1 MFGRSRLRSARR
13 RGALAATIAAI
24 TGLLATALTVV
35 PAVSAVAAEA
45 SEFDPGYIISDE
57 LFYDRAAMTEA
68 QIQSFLAQNIG
79 SCSNSNCLNVYKQ
92 TTTNREATPRC
103 TAYTGA
109 ANESAA
115 RIIFKVQQ
123 ACGIS
128 AKVLLVT
135 LQKEQSLVTH
145 RSPTADRLKIAMG
158 YGCPDTALCD
168 SHFFGFQ
175 NQVYSAASQF
185 QRYRQ
190 NPSSFRHQVGV
201 PMKLYHHPNSVY
213 ASPPSC
219 GTVTVTIKNAA
230 TAGLYNYTPYTPNPA
245 ALANLYGTGDSCS
258 SYGNRNFWRMY
269 TDWFGSPI
277 GKISPA
283 ADKSRFAGS
292 DRYETSVS
300 VSQNTFFDPALVS
313 TVYIA
318 SGENFPDG
326 LSGAPAATAAGA
338 PMLLTKKN
346 ELPAVVKAEI
356 QRLAPDRIILLG
368 ASPAVSNSVQNALAK
383 IAPVTRIGGA
393 DRYETSRMIAR
404 YAFPNGASEAII
416 AIGNNFPDALA
427 AGGAA
432 GNRGIP
438 VILVPQK
445 ASSAD
450 SATRALIAELGVTR
464 VIATGDSQVIRD
476 SYISSTRTGTAVTQT
491 QRLGGVNRYQTA
503 ALINEWAYPDA
514 DRSYIVSGANFPDAL
529 SAAAVAGAQGAALHL
544 SPGGCIPA
552 YAAAHMTWAGV
563 SQFVFVGSSAV
574 LNNNAWNF
582 RPC

>member
-57 LFYDRAAMTEA
+57 LFYDRAAMTES

-201 PMKLYHHPNSVY
+201 PMKLYYHPNSVY

-326 LSGAPAATAAGA
+326 LSAAPAASLAGA
-338 PMLLTKKN
+338 PLLLVKKN
-346 ELPAVVKAEI
+346 SLPSTVKAEL
-356 QRLAPDRIILLG
+356 QRLAPQRIVVVG
-368 ASPAVSNSVQNALAK
+368 ATPTISKSVENSLAA
-383 IAPVTRIGGA
+383 IAPVTRLGGK

-404 YAFPNGASEAII
+404 HAFPEGAPEVFL

-427 AGGAA
+427 ASGAA
-432 GNRGIP
+432 GHREIP
-438 VILVPQK
+438 VILVPK
-445 ASSAD
+445 GVSTVD
-450 SATRALIAELGVTR
+450 SATRALIAELGATR
-464 VIATGDSQVIRD
+464 VIAAGDTKAIKT
-476 SYISSTRTGTAVTQT
+476 SYLNSTQSGTSVSSLT
-491 QRLGGVNRYQTA
+491 RLGGSTRYQTA
-503 ALINEWAYPDA
+503 ALINEWAYTDTN
-514 DRSYIVSGANFPDAL
+514 RSYIVSGEKFPDAL

-563 SQFVFVGSSAV
+563 TEFIFIGSSAT